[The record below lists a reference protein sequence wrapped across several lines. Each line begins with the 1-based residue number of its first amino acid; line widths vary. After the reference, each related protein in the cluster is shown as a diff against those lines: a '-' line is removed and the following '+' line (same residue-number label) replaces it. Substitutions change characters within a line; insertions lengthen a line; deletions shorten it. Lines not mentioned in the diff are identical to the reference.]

1 MTLVKICGNQT
12 PEDIMF
18 AASAG
23 ADFVGLIFEKSNRQV
38 SIPQAHAMLR
48 SLGEPLESN
57 EFSVQPSVQS
67 DNSLNESSWFH
78 QGASVIENYLKIKK
92 PLTVGVFADQPIEQI
107 NEIVEELGIDL
118 VQFSG
123 SESWSDCLLVT
134 KQVIKDVHVTE
145 TSTSSEIEEKIQL
158 GFSIGLGLDSSFGK
172 YGGGSGKSFNW
183 DIAEQIAHK
192 WPIMLSGGLNP
203 MNVRDAI
210 NKISPWVVDV
220 SSGTEVNGKKDYA
233 LVEKFIDTVHA
244 VDLEV

>member
-12 PEDIMF
+12 PEDIVF
-18 AASAG
+18 AASTG
-23 ADFVGLIFEKSNRQV
+23 ADFVGLVFAKSKRQI
-38 SIPQAHAMLR
+38 SITQAHTMLR

-57 EFSVQPSVQS
+57 EFSLPPSVQNN
-67 DNSLNESSWFH
+67 NSTESSWFH

-92 PLTVGVFADQPIEQI
+92 PLTVGVFADQPIDQI

-134 KQVIKDVHVTE
+134 KQVIKVVHVAE
-145 TSTSSEIEEKIQL
+145 TSIASDIEDKIQL
-158 GFSIGLGLDSSFGK
+158 EFSIGLGLDSSFGK

-183 DIAEQIAHK
+183 DIAENISDK
-192 WPIMLSGGLNP
+192 WPIMLSGGLNST
-203 MNVRDAI
+203 NVRDAI
-210 NKISPWVVDV
+210 NKVSPWIVDV
-220 SSGTEVNGKKDYA
+220 SSGTEVDGKKDHT
-233 LVEKFIDTVHA
+233 LVKKFIDTVRA

>member
-1 MTLVKICGNQT
+1 MLYIRWIIINSS
-12 PEDIMF
+12 D
-18 AASAG
+18 
-23 ADFVGLIFEKSNRQV
+23 EKV
-38 SIPQAHAMLR
+38 
-48 SLGEPLESN
+48 
-57 EFSVQPSVQS
+57 
-67 DNSLNESSWFH
+67 
-78 QGASVIENYLKIKK
+78 
-92 PLTVGVFADQPIEQI
+92 
-107 NEIVEELGIDL
+107 
-118 VQFSG
+118 
-123 SESWSDCLLVT
+123 
-134 KQVIKDVHVTE
+134 
-145 TSTSSEIEEKIQL
+145 EIEEKIQL